1 MIFEIIKDP
10 HNGVI
15 LGVRVFGIVISSAKK
30 FKFWNRMYSETILDN
45 ISLSNKNYYLDLTL
59 DKICDVLNDMKL
71 DIDNVDDEESIIPI
85 IDKAFDNINKFA

>member
-15 LGVRVFGIVISSAKK
+15 LGVKVFGIVISNAKK

-45 ISLSNKNYYLDLTL
+45 ISLSNKNYDLEQTL
-59 DKICDVLNDMKL
+59 DNICDVLNDMRL
-71 DIDNVDDEESIIPI
+71 DIDNVDDGEGIIPI
-85 IDKAFDNINKFA
+85 INKAFHDINKFA